1 MTTVTEVLALSEQ
14 TPDVAPLDSSDPTYR
29 RRVLQLRR
37 RAAVHTV
44 RTVIASMRSTAVEVD
59 QLDQG
64 DDGAPWSEYPDDARP
79 IELVV
84 SASVP
89 AHGPPADA
97 LGAAHH
103 PP

>member
-1 MTTVTEVLALSEQ
+1 MTTVIEAPTAEQ
-14 TPDVAPLDSSDPTYR
+14 HPDVAPLDSADPTYR
-29 RRVLQLRR
+29 RRVRHLRR
-37 RAAVHTV
+37 HAVAHTV

-89 AHGPPADA
+89 AHGPPARV
-97 LGAAHH
+97 GAAHR